1 MCYPESEDDSFSGF
15 KYRTSNEPFFGE
27 LAYFRGKIVDPR
39 IESGLGVDEN
49 GNGDLSLVV
58 QLKGDI
64 AGPVRVFRFVAKR
77 VGG

>member
-1 MCYPESEDDSFSGF
+1 M
-15 KYRTSNEPFFGE
+15 
-27 LAYFRGKIVDPR
+27 DPR

-58 QLKGDI
+58 QLKGEI